1 MSAVK
6 MRRALPPRG
15 AAGRKRPPRR
25 LPGGNLKTLHKLAL
39 TGLMTLSAPAWA
51 GDFVDTRLSFVFA
64 DDNVL
69 AGAGE
74 TTPNSP
80 AARFGAGNQNTQF
93 YDNFNTR
100 YSGFETLSNIVLYK
114 KSDAFFEGLTTEAA
128 LTILVLER
136 PSGGVDL
143 RDNSSYI
150 RLNYTPS
157 GWGEKEGISLT
168 GFPVSADR
176 FRLGY
181 AYRISW
187 GGSGVFTNRATAAG
201 VPGAKLQVTRDNWYA
216 FVGGKTALVLNELIL
231 EQETLYGLLAGAGWD
246 ILPTFRIEASGGYF
260 EKGVI
265 PGLANQ
271 GIEAPVRSAGLS
283 AQATYHV
290 GVPVGTSIDFRLYKN
305 DPDMYQRFF
314 APEKYPGG
322 LSYSVSLEGSYLTQ
336 TLEDPDVFGQ
346 TVPQEATAVALQAR
360 AKWDFW
366 RFHVL
371 GLYRSLSF
379 IQFEVPGL
387 PPFRDFP
394 DGTELKPEM
403 FIAAGV
409 DYHFPSIHF
418 TPGLVF
424 GVQQP
429 ASFRSPELNLGGN
442 NPPAA
447 FTGSRTVVVRDVN
460 QLSILPE
467 TCDASNSRPCEAEPI
482 FSAKATARWDL
493 SETVAAIAEVYYT
506 YDSNR
511 TTFRDDVTGIAQP
524 SFEKPHAL
532 GFNTLLQARF

>member
-1 MSAVK
+1 
-6 MRRALPPRG
+6 MR
-15 AAGRKRPPRR
+15 
-25 LPGGNLKTLHKLAL
+25 TFHKLAL
-39 TGLMTLSAPAWA
+39 TGLLSLSAPAWA

-80 AARFGAGNQNTQF
+80 AARFGAGNANTQF

-100 YSGFETLSNIVLYK
+100 FSGFETLSNIVLYK
-114 KSDAFFEGLTTEAA
+114 RAPAFFEGLTTEAA

-150 RLNYTPS
+150 RLNYTPP
-157 GWGEKEGISLT
+157 GWGEREGLSLT

-181 AYRISW
+181 AFRTSW
-187 GGSGVFTNRATAAG
+187 GGSGVFTSRAAAEG
-201 VPGAKLQVTRDNWYA
+201 VPGARLQLTRDNWYA

-231 EQETLYGLLAGAGWD
+231 ERETLYGLLAGAGWD
-246 ILPTFRIEASGGYF
+246 VLETLRIEANGGYF
-260 EKGVI
+260 EKGII

-271 GIEAPVRSAGLS
+271 GISAPVRAAGIS
-283 AQATYHV
+283 GQVTYHV
-290 GVPVGTSIDFRLYKN
+290 GVPVGTSIDFRLYRN
-305 DPDMYQRFF
+305 DPDVYQRFF
-314 APEKYPGG
+314 APEQYPGG
-322 LSYSVSLEGSYLTQ
+322 LAYSVSLEGNYLTQ
-336 TLEDPDVFGQ
+336 TLEDPDVFAQ
-346 TVPQEATAVALQAR
+346 TVPQAATAVALQAR
-360 AKWDFW
+360 AKWNYW
-366 RFHVL
+366 RFHML
-371 GLYRSLSF
+371 GLYRSLSY

-387 PPFRDFP
+387 PPYRDFP
-394 DGTELKPEM
+394 DGTVLKPEM
-403 FIAAGV
+403 FLAAGA
-409 DYHFPSIHF
+409 DYHFPNLHL
-418 TPGLVF
+418 TPGFIL

-442 NPPAA
+442 NPPLPL
-447 FTGSRTVVVRDVN
+447 TGTRTVVVRDVN

-467 TCDASNSRPCEAEPI
+467 RCGANNAVCEAQPI

-493 SETVAAIAEVYYT
+493 SDTVAAIAEVYYN
-506 YDSNR
+506 YDNNR

>member
-1 MSAVK
+1 
-6 MRRALPPRG
+6 
-15 AAGRKRPPRR
+15 
-25 LPGGNLKTLHKLAL
+25 LKTLHKLAL
-39 TGLMTLSAPAWA
+39 SGLMALSSPAWA

-80 AARFGAGNQNTQF
+80 AAHFGAGNQNTQF
-93 YDNFNTR
+93 YDNFNTK
-100 YSGFETLSNIVLYK
+100 YSGFETLSNLVLYK
-114 KSDAFFEGLTTEAA
+114 RSPAFFEGLTSEAA
-128 LTILVLER
+128 LAILVLEQ
-136 PSGGVDL
+136 PSGGVTL

-150 RLNYTPS
+150 RLNYTPA

-187 GGSGVFTNRATAAG
+187 GGSGVFTSRAAAEG
-201 VPGAKLQVTRDNWYA
+201 VPGAKLQLTRDNWYA
-216 FVGGKTALVLNELIL
+216 FVGGKTGQVLNELIL
-231 EQETLYGLLAGAGWD
+231 EKETLYGVMAGAGWD
-246 ILPTFRIEASGGYF
+246 VLPTFRIEADGGYF
-260 EKGVI
+260 QKGII

-271 GIEAPVRSAGLS
+271 GIRAPVNSAGLS
-283 AQATYHV
+283 AQATYHY

-305 DPDMYQRFF
+305 DPEMYQRFF
-314 APEKYPGG
+314 APETYPGG
-322 LSYSVSLEGSYLTQ
+322 IAFSASLEGSYLTQ
-336 TLEDPDVFGQ
+336 SLEDPDVFGR
-346 TVPQEATAVALQAR
+346 TKPQSATAAALQLR
-360 AKWDFW
+360 AKWNLW

-387 PPFRDFP
+387 PPFQDFP
-394 DGTELKPEM
+394 TGTVLKPEM
-403 FIAAGV
+403 FIAAGA
-409 DYHFPSIHF
+409 DHYFPRLHL
-418 TPGLVF
+418 TPGVVL

-442 NPPAA
+442 NPP
-447 FTGSRTVVVRDVN
+447 TGLTGTRTVVVRDVN
-460 QLSILPE
+460 QLSILP
-467 TCDASNSRPCEAEPI
+467 SNCGPTNAACEAQPI
-482 FSAKATARWDL
+482 ISAKATARWDL
-493 SETVAAIAEVYYT
+493 SDSVAAIAEVYYT
-506 YDSNR
+506 YDYNR

-524 SFEKPHAL
+524 NFEKPHAL

>member
-1 MSAVK
+1 M
-6 MRRALPPRG
+6 
-15 AAGRKRPPRR
+15 
-25 LPGGNLKTLHKLAL
+25 KTLHKLAL
-39 TGLMTLSAPAWA
+39 TGLISLSAPAWA

-80 AARFGAGNQNTQF
+80 SARFGAGNQNTQF

-100 YSGFETLSNIVLYK
+100 FSGFETLSNIVLYK
-114 KSDAFFEGLTTEAA
+114 RSAAFFEGLTTEAA
-128 LTILVLER
+128 LTILVLEQ
-136 PSGGVDL
+136 PSGGVSL

-150 RLNYTPS
+150 RLNYTPPS
-157 GWGEKEGISLT
+157 WGEKEGISLT

-187 GGSGVFTNRATAAG
+187 GGSGVFTNRATADG

-231 EQETLYGLLAGAGWD
+231 EKETLYGVLAGAGWD
-246 ILPTFRIEASGGYF
+246 IIPTFRIEASGGYF
-260 EKGVI
+260 EKGII

-271 GIEAPVRSAGLS
+271 GIEAPVRSAGVS

-290 GVPVGTSIDFRLYKN
+290 GVPVGTSIDFRLYRN
-305 DPDMYQRFF
+305 DPDVYQKFF
-314 APEKYPGG
+314 APEQYPGG
-322 LSYSVSLEGSYLTQ
+322 LAYSVSLEGSYLTQ
-336 TLEDPDVFGQ
+336 TLEDPDVFGR
-346 TVPQEATAVALQAR
+346 TVPQPALALALQAR
-360 AKWDFW
+360 AKLNYW
-366 RFHVL
+366 RFHLL
-371 GLYRSLSF
+371 GLYRDLSY

-394 DGTELKPEM
+394 EGTKKNAEM
-403 FIAAGV
+403 FLAAGA
-409 DYHFPSIHF
+409 DFHIPSLHL
-418 TPGLVF
+418 TPGIVL

-429 ASFRSPELNLGGN
+429 ASFRSPELQLGGN
-442 NPPAA
+442 NPPPAL
-447 FTGSRTVVVRDVN
+447 TGTRTVVVRDVN

-467 TCDASNSRPCEAEPI
+467 RCGAGNAVCEAEPI
-482 FSAKATARWDL
+482 LSAKATARWDL

-506 YDSNR
+506 YDNNR